1 MTWIR
6 SDREVV
12 AKAYDLVKDNNLVWS
27 DDFEAIRQDLAQ
39 VLRHEARQTH
49 PMATVVVLANTL
61 ADLEQL
67 KG

>member
-27 DDFEAIRQDLAQ
+27 NDFEAIRQDLAQ

-49 PMATVVVLANTL
+49 PMPTVVVLANTL